1 MSRYLSTILLLFP
14 FIAAQS
20 RQSSISAIFPYEATD
35 TWVDSGTTTAP
46 LLASLLAVVSVIYVQ
61 YRKLAH

>member
-1 MSRYLSTILLLFP
+1 MSWYLSTILLLIP

-20 RQSSISAIFPYEATD
+20 LQSSISAIFPFEATD

-46 LLASLLAVVSVIYVQ
+46 LLASLLAAVSVTYI
-61 YRKLAH
+61 